1 MTLQERLAASIA
13 KSRTGSPKIAT
24 TSEDGTGDAGIK
36 TSGESMRD
44 TNGVGKENGSLEPG
58 QIETLDMPVSPVRT
72 ETPAIRESQEIPS
85 RTDTPDLQA
94 IPGEDDAIQLPSSQP
109 PPETAP
115 KPVASPE
122 PLIPTDIS
130 IPPPIIPEISTPN
143 GPSPSRSSSTR
154 PSTSQPP
161 TSLPSDTDPGTV
173 DLISQLRADL
183 ATCESRRIEESQQA
197 TLRITSLEEKLKLL
211 TEITHMR
218 SEETAADPSADTWER
233 KLADREEKIALLL
246 DEGPLPPP
254 VLSAISLRRPRPT
267 LSIVERSINS

>member
-13 KSRTGSPKIAT
+13 KSRTGSPKIVT

-85 RTDTPDLQA
+85 RTDTPYLQA

-122 PLIPTDIS
+122 PSIPTDIS

-143 GPSPSRSSSTR
+143 GPSPSRSSTR

-173 DLISQLRADL
+173 DLITQLRADL

-218 SEETAADPSADTWER
+218 SQETAADPSADTWER

-246 DEGPLPPP
+246 DEGPLPPL
-254 VLSAISLRRPRPT
+254 VLSAIPFAAHVKPCQL
-267 LSIVERSINS
+267 LKGSINW